1 MKNIHLIL
9 YFLLF
14 CFVNTN
20 AQIESKNQQKFKCQI
35 LSVKFGETAP
45 VVMKGKN
52 FLVLDHQG
60 QSLRIFYANSDKVS
74 YDLMN
79 YKAATFDFEGESN
92 EGFSYTGI
100 DKENFECSLGF
111 FWSKKLS
118 CMVLFVFY
126 NNLEYTTYL
135 CEPTE

>member
-1 MKNIHLIL
+1 MKNLGVFL
-9 YFLLF
+9 FFLLF
-14 CFVNTN
+14 CFVNSY
-20 AQIESKNQQKFKCQI
+20 AQNENKSQQRFKYQI
-35 LSVKFGETAP
+35 LSKKFGETEP
-45 VVMKGKN
+45 ILIKGKN
-52 FLVLDHQG
+52 FLVIDHHSQY
-60 QSLRIFYANSDKVS
+60 LKIFYANSDKVS

-79 YKAATFDFEGESN
+79 YKAANFDFEGESN

-100 DKENFECSLGF
+100 DKDNFECTLGF
-111 FWSKKLS
+111 FWSKKLN